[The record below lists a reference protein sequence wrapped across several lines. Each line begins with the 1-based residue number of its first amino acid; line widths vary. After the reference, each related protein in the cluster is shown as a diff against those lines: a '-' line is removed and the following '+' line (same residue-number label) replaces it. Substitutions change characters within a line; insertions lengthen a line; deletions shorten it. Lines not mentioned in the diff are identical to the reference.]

1 MNVPISRILNFETNN
16 LLNAYEVGIST
27 MKFYLFVNKNN
38 SFGGELMALVSDLSR
53 SNLELAP
60 GFMEWKAHFVA
71 IVTRT
76 QYLSILDHGK
86 KKTTNYDGVLSS

>member
-1 MNVPISRILNFETNN
+1 
-16 LLNAYEVGIST
+16 

-60 GFMEWKAHFVA
+60 GFVEWKVCFVA

-86 KKTTNYDGVLSS
+86 KKNNEL

>member
-1 MNVPISRILNFETNN
+1 
-16 LLNAYEVGIST
+16 
-27 MKFYLFVNKNN
+27 
-38 SFGGELMALVSDLSR
+38 MALVSDLSR

-60 GFMEWKAHFVA
+60 GFVEWKARFVA

-76 QYLSILDHGK
+76 QYLSILDHTK